1 MTDVVLVAFHNHPA
15 TAALARDQAAALEQ
29 RLRDATK
36 DPASVTAADK
46 IRSVVAGEE
55 QRATLSEAEGAS
67 LVAVLALALPD
78 LDEPLRQLYLGLRDE
93 ARDEQA

>member
-15 TAALARDQAAALEQ
+15 TTALAPDQAAALEQ

-36 DPASVTAADK
+36 DAASVTAADK
-46 IRSVVAGEE
+46 IRSVLAGEE
-55 QRATLSEAEGAS
+55 PRATLSEAEGAS

-78 LDEPLRQLYLGLRDE
+78 LDEPLRELYLGLRDE
-93 ARDEQA
+93 ARHEQA